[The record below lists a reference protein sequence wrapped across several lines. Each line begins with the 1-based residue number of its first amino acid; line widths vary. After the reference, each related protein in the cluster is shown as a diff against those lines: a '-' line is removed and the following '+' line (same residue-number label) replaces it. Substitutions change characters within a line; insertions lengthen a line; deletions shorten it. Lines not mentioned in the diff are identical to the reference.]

1 MSSTSSKL
9 KITGYPKFVSGDV
22 SGSAVATFSLQVNP
36 DQLQVNFDLNS
47 IIDEDEE
54 PNSASGIP
62 VGDKNKAY
70 SRQKLSF
77 EFIVDNTGIFPNQP
91 TDVPSSQK
99 GMSIKKS
106 IDKLRAA
113 TIKPTRDSH
122 QPPYVHVV
130 WGTAVDIKGKVSE
143 FGIAYTRFNSSG
155 EPIRAKIS
163 LSVVEEIDE
172 SVISRE
178 FQSPDITRIPTIKDE
193 DTIITLCEEF
203 YDDPKYFI
211 RVAEFNHLPT
221 FRKLKAGSVL
231 QFPPLEK

>member
-1 MSSTSSKL
+1 VT
-9 KITGYPKFVSGDV
+9 
-22 SGSAVATFSLQVNP
+22 
-36 DQLQVNFDLNS
+36 
-47 IIDEDEE
+47 
-54 PNSASGIP
+54 
-62 VGDKNKAY
+62 
-70 SRQKLSF
+70 
-77 EFIVDNTGIFPNQP
+77 
-91 TDVPSSQK
+91 
-99 GMSIKKS
+99 
-106 IDKLRAA
+106 
-113 TIKPTRDSH
+113 
-122 QPPYVHVV
+122 
-130 WGTAVDIKGKVSE
+130 E

-193 DTIITLCEEF
+193 DTIITLCNEF

-211 RVAEFNHLPT
+211 RVAEFNNLPS